1 MKYRTLIG
9 RILFAVLFFAP
20 LATQAQFWRVIKRID
35 DNAQPHGTQNYVMS
49 DSTLFEYDAN
59 TMRGSNYTNDTIDY
73 RLCYHYQQD
82 GQKRISLYRRTY
94 CTYDINDRLYTRAV
108 HDANGVWERDT
119 FFYRPNTALI
129 DSHRFYNI
137 GYFSGNP
144 VLIFQVLYKYDH
156 NANGQLTRIVTDRM
170 RTFFA
175 YPEPYKEDLY
185 FYDTAGRLVQQ
196 LTRELDMSSLT
207 WQDKTR
213 RLYDYDSNGNQTSI
227 SRYDI
232 DVMKNK
238 IELSFKKVS
247 FYDTNNMLIVDSIF
261 TKVLDSTTYFEAHA
275 YTYDSLDR
283 LLTDTLYYTV
293 YNTMEVTMY
302 SYTTFGHLDE
312 INVAVGS
319 AGNLNLGYR
328 SRFTY
333 EEYGPVNV
341 PELYADNNNE
351 VTLYPNPAINM
362 LHIATGEAYKQ
373 GRIYNSMG
381 QMVQV
386 VNANS
391 KQVNISQLPAGNYY
405 LQLTINDKTM
415 SKRFTVVR

>member
-1 MKYRTLIG
+1 MKYRALIG

-82 GQKRISLYRRTY
+82 WQKTISLYRRTY

-108 HDANGVWERDT
+108 HDANGVLERDT

-144 VLIFQVLYKYDH
+144 VLIFQVLYKYDY
-156 NANGQLTRIVTDRM
+156 NANGQLTRMVTDRM

-175 YPEPYKEDLY
+175 YPEPYKEDFY

-196 LTRELDMSSLT
+196 LTRELEMASLT
-207 WQDKTR
+207 WRYEDKRIYT
-213 RLYDYDSNGNQTSI
+213 
-227 SRYDI
+227 
-232 DVMKNK
+232 
-238 IELSFKKVS
+238 
-247 FYDTNNMLIVDSIF
+247 YDTAGNEVLYELYKSDVATGSVVLWDKKYSYYDTAGMLVGDS
-261 TKVLDSTTYFEAHA
+261 LSTSGANPNAIYFRHA
-275 YTYDSLDR
+275 YTYDSLKR
-283 LLTDTLYYTV
+283 LHTDTMSTPWGYVNTNIYT
-293 YNTMEVTMY
+293 
-302 SYTTFGHLDE
+302 YTSFGHLDE

-319 AGNLNLGYR
+319 TGNLNLGYR

-341 PELYADNNNE
+341 PELYADNNE

-362 LHIATGEAYKQ
+362 LQIATSEAYKQ

-381 QMVQV
+381 QMVQI

-415 SKRFTVVR
+415 SKRFTIVR